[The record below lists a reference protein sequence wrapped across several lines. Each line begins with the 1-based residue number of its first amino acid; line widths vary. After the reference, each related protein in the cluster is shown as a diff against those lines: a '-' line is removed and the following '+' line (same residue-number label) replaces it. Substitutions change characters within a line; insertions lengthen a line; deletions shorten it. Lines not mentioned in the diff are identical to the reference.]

1 MKPFLLATLA
11 ALGITVCACS
21 ADSPS
26 APAGPAAASPTSST
40 SASVSQPAS
49 APQSPTTP
57 AASPAPAQLAAAP
70 GCITRYLNISASTSG
85 AAAGSSYATLVFKN
99 LDNAPC
105 TLYGFPGVSQADGQP
120 VQDVGQPSSENAA
133 TARELITLQP
143 GGYAYAT
150 LQIADAS
157 NFPASECTPVSSQW
171 LYVIPPNQTAALP
184 VYFASTACN
193 GSAMLLTVTAVRPGT
208 GS

>member
-1 MKPFLLATLA
+1 MKPFLLTMLT

-21 ADSPS
+21 VHSPS
-26 APAGPAAASPTSST
+26 GP
-40 SASVSQPAS
+40 
-49 APQSPTTP
+49 
-57 AASPAPAQLAAAP
+57 ASPAPVSPAPGSSAPVSPPSAAPVSPATPAAGAAPAQAASAP
-70 GCITRYLNISASTSG
+70 GCLTRYLNITATPSG

-99 LDNAPC
+99 LNNVSC

-120 VQDVGQPSSENAA
+120 VQDVGEPSSEDLA
-133 TARELITLQP
+133 TARELVTLQP

-157 NFPASECTPVSSQW
+157 NFPAWACTPVSTQW
-171 LYVIPPNQTAALP
+171 LYVIPPNQGVPLP
-184 VYFASTACN
+184 VYFASTACK
-193 GSAMLLTVTAVRPGT
+193 GPAQQLSVTAVRPGT